1 VADEEEDGDEDGAGV
16 GRPGTVAAMTIPD
29 WVLAP
34 VVISTAP
41 SRGQTEVP
49 AGKVLWQVGQLG
61 TTARPSLTSSGMA
74 DPKRAFIFDLDG
86 TLVDT
91 MPSHFVAW
99 TTIARRHGFEF
110 PEARF
115 YALGGVPTAKIAAM
129 LIAEAGLTLDP
140 VAVALEKEQMYYD
153 SLASGGGVRPIAAV
167 LELARR
173 HRGDGPLAI
182 ASGSVRRLVTRTL
195 EALGITDWF
204 SAVVAA
210 EDTARHKPEP
220 DVFLEA
226 ARRLGVEPAS
236 CTVYEDTDIGLEAAR
251 RAGMIAVDVRPLI
264 REALAAS

>member
-1 VADEEEDGDEDGAGV
+1 MGEDEDPDGDGGGV
-16 GRPGTVAAMTIPD
+16 GRPGTVAAMTRPAC
-29 WVLAP
+29 VVAP
-34 VVISTAP
+34 VVINLAP
-41 SRGQTEVP
+41 SRGQTSVP
-49 AGKVLWQVGQLG
+49 AGNVLLQVGQLG
-61 TTARPSLTSSGMA
+61 TAARRSLTSSGMTE
-74 DPKRAFIFDLDG
+74 PKRGFIFDLDG

-99 TTIARRHGFEF
+99 TEIARRHGFEF

-140 VAVALEKEQMYYD
+140 AALALEKEQRYYD
-153 SLASGGGVRPIAAV
+153 SLAASGGIRPIAAV
-167 LELARR
+167 LEIARR
-173 HRGDGPLAI
+173 RRGDGAPLAI
-182 ASGSVRRLVTRTL
+182 ASGSLRRLVTRTL

-204 SAVVAA
+204 AAIVAA

-226 ARRLGVEPAS
+226 ARRLGVEPAA

-251 RAGMIAVDVRPLI
+251 RAGMTPVDVRPLI
-264 REALAAS
+264 R